1 MRKIQEIEIGK
12 IGEPIFQ
19 RLVID
24 KERLEELKRDIKKN
38 GLIYQIT
45 ITKDGKIVDGYL
57 RFLAYKELGINRIPV
72 QIFNVNEK
80 EALILGFRAD
90 IHRQELSDYDTARV
104 LKTLNEDYKLSYDEI
119 ASKIQKS
126 KAWISQHL
134 AIFKDKTIEQA
145 VKEGKIT
152 VYQAREIQKLPE
164 DVRKE
169 VIKEASKKTVLETAK
184 ITAEKKKELKIR
196 AEIEAKEQQI
206 QELEKRI
213 SEAKKL
219 PKEIESLKRR
229 MEERLL
235 EVKTIDFKVRTKENK
250 EIQGLIKELSIV
262 ETEYYPLLKRQEEV
276 KQEIERLQKEAQSIK
291 VDTKTLSELT
301 KEQTKILNEIAKVT
315 EQIKEL
321 QKRKATLLE
330 QSRKIAEAI
339 KSIQRDEKVKKE
351 KERQIERLQKEKESI
366 AKKIEKYKEKYADI
380 INNYKAR
387 KKEVE
392 RFTRTLEQ
400 RKAILE
406 EIAQLKAKIK
416 ERQAIINNI
425 KQYESKLERL
435 KGEKRELEKQLK
447 AISS

>member
-19 RLVID
+19 RLVVD
-24 KERLEELKRDIKKN
+24 KDKLEELKRDIKKN

-57 RFLAYKELGINRIPV
+57 RFLAYKELGIDRIPA
-72 QIFNVNEK
+72 QILSIDEK
-80 EALILGFRAD
+80 EALITGFRAD
-90 IHRQELSDYDTARV
+90 VHRQELSDYDVARV
-104 LKTLNEDYKLSYDEI
+104 LRILNEDYKLSYDEI

-164 DVRKE
+164 NIRKE

-235 EVKTIDFKVRTKENK
+235 EIKTIDFKVRQKENK
-250 EIQGLIKELSIV
+250 DFQKLIKELSVV
-262 ETEYYPLLKRQEEV
+262 ETEYYPLLERQKQVDEEI
-276 KQEIERLQKEAQSIK
+276 KRLQKEAESIK
-291 VDTKTLSELT
+291 IDNKALSELT
-301 KEQTKILNEIAKVT
+301 KEQAKILNEIAKVT
-315 EQIKEL
+315 EQIREL
-321 QKRKATLLE
+321 QKKKATLLE

-351 KERQIERLQKEKESI
+351 KERQIERLQKEKEGI
-366 AKKIEKYKEKYADI
+366 TKKIQKYKEKYADV
-380 INNYKAR
+380 INHYKAR
-387 KKEVE
+387 KKEAE
-392 RFTRTLEQ
+392 RFTQILEQ

-416 ERQAIINNI
+416 EYQSIVNNI

-435 KGEKRELEKQLK
+435 KGEKTKLEKELK
-447 AISS
+447 ALS